1 MGALKILSASEEY
14 DALVASG
21 ASEEELEEYRTFQM
35 DAMRASGA
43 SDSEIK
49 KEWGVSEP
57 NVEPIKN
64 YWQKTIQTLKEVK
77 EGAVG
82 KDFEFTEYL
91 ESGYNK
97 SIINLVT
104 QYHSDGELPAEF
116 YEGEKED
123 TGWLERYIDSMAN
136 IVPDLPAYL
145 LGAVVTGAITRSPT
159 ASAFGAGFVPGT
171 IRETYIQALIDG
183 DVDTFGEWSELFIK
197 HGIKEGV
204 KEGIVLASAYKAQK
218 AVKNPFGK
226 FATLVGTFTAVGSAL
241 EGRMPTKEEIVN
253 NTLVLGTLGFGPKA
267 IGKVFDV
274 VKKDPNAKPI
284 DTVDEV
290 LSNKRLEEDVRSENI
305 DKPRDKIDFTK
316 KDDKSAKDQ
325 SGKPEVTE
333 KDKVPPKYDVED
345 IVSETKP
352 KTEKPVIEKVFFD
365 KPLEKVSEKELFE
378 RFDQL
383 SKIVDKAEKPTETL
397 TPELK
402 KILKE
407 EGGGSEAFSR
417 KRGYTEKEIA
427 EYKEYKEIAM
437 ELDRRLGPD
446 TAITREFDLQTAKE
460 KGQKIKEKEIVD
472 TSPEFKKVEKAEK
485 AAIKK
490 QTEAEKQLKVLEE
503 KIQLE
508 TKKEKV
514 TKLEET
520 VKKQKEKVEQLKTK
534 ADQAKQNKQDYLNQR
549 TEKPVETEIV
559 EPEVTVE
566 SALKNAESIVKFDMP
581 SIALR
586 EKITYASDYLK
597 AHFLDRLYPVFK
609 TVREAGER
617 EGYKDKEGQQQISA
631 YKLLRILRGAS
642 AGRARHFLSHGTLNF
657 KNLEIVGKPLTEI
670 LRPIKDLDTWKNFS
684 YYMVARRT
692 LELAKRAI
700 PTNMTVADAKVLVD
714 YYSKQ
719 KMEYEPSYWKK
730 RLQDKEKVETTYEK
744 MAEELFQYQVELITY
759 LKDSGIIDQKMFDVM
774 IELNKDYVPFY
785 RVLLEVKPGTKIVK
799 VEKDGK
805 KEWQVQAEGNVLA
818 KFEISKLNP
827 LKNSKE
833 QKKAAEKWLRENYKI
848 DSKTGLGQ
856 TVRNPIKRIKGS
868 EKDIIDPIESIFK
881 NTLHFINLAE
891 QNNAALKWVEMIERH
906 PDLFPHIQKSVAPSK
921 GLKVTLK
928 ELENVVSDTSKIDS
942 KVLKDD
948 GFSIFRRDS
957 ITPTPTEIVIYRN
970 GKREVWNVGKEIA
983 NTFRNLDKKQMHWL
997 VKIMNLQTRT
1007 LRAGATLAPDFFVRN
1022 ITRDTV
1028 MAGILSEHGF
1038 IPFIHT
1044 AQGVWALTTNKAARE
1059 KFLRS
1064 GAVQSMLVSFDRQYF
1079 DPEIKTELLGRN
1091 LRQQIQNPL
1100 EVLRILSEMFES
1112 SSRYGE
1118 MKLAEAE
1125 GIKKGYTGRA
1135 LQEYIGYSTRD
1146 VTIDFGKMGLQVE
1159 SLNLISAFYNARLQG
1174 YAKIFEGFRD
1184 RPGQTTAK
1192 IGAYIV
1198 TPSILLWIANRDN
1211 ETYKE
1216 LPQWQKDMF
1225 WIVITGEGAEEKVWR
1240 IPKPFELGILFGTGS
1255 ERTLD
1260 WLAANEPDELERIIK
1275 TTMKDV
1281 GKGAIPWPDT
1291 MKTLVEQGANHSFF
1305 KQRPIVSRTN
1315 EKYLP
1320 EYQFGEY
1327 TSETSKLLGRGISHI
1342 FGNTT
1347 TAASPD
1353 RIEHVILAWGG
1364 TLGRYVL
1371 QLTDYML
1378 IQSGKVPEPQTP
1390 FDQDALEN
1398 LPVIKAFMI
1407 RNPNANSQYIQ
1418 QFYNELDTVKKLQ
1431 NTITRAEESGDW
1443 QTANKLY
1450 DQLNSVDVDYL
1461 LDIEKVLSE
1470 QRRMIRDLS
1479 FISNDVMSRAE
1490 KSHYTDDI
1498 YRYMID
1504 EAKAGMDEI
1513 NYSKQLNREQE
1524 KSLFNPLVQE
1534 PIIEERGMVQ

>member
-241 EGRMPTKEEIVN
+241 EGRMPTKEEIDN

-290 LSNKRLEEDVRSENI
+290 LSNKRLQEDVRSENI

-352 KTEKPVIEKVFFD
+352 KTEKPVE
-365 KPLEKVSEKELFE
+365 
-378 RFDQL
+378 
-383 SKIVDKAEKPTETL
+383 EKP
-397 TPELK
+397 K
-402 KILKE
+402 
-407 EGGGSEAFSR
+407 
-417 KRGYTEKEIA
+417 TEKPVE
-427 EYKEYKEIAM
+427 
-437 ELDRRLGPD
+437 
-446 TAITREFDLQTAKE
+446 E
-460 KGQKIKEKEIVD
+460 KPVQEKEIVD

-485 AAIKK
+485 AATKK
-490 QTEAEKQLKVLEE
+490 QIEAEKQLKVLEE

-534 ADQAKQNKQDYLNQR
+534 ADQAKQNKQDYLDQR

-597 AHFLDRLYPVFK
+597 THFLDRLYPVFK

-642 AGRARHFLSHGTLNF
+642 AGRARHFLNHGTLNF
-657 KNLEIVGKPLTEI
+657 KNLDIVGKPLTEI

-719 KMEYEPSYWKK
+719 KMEYEPSYWRK
-730 RLQDKEKVETTYEK
+730 RLQGKEKVETTYEK

-827 LKNSKE
+827 LKNSTA
-833 QKKAAEKWLRENYKI
+833 QKQAAEKWLRENYKI

-891 QNNAALKWVEMIERH
+891 QNNAALKWIEMIERH
-906 PDLFPHIQKSVAPSK
+906 PNLFPHIQKSVAPSK

-1470 QRRMIRDLS
+1470 QRKMIRDLS

-1498 YRYMID
+1498 YRFMID

-1513 NYSKQLNREQE
+1513 NYSKHLMKENK
-1524 KSLFNPLVQE
+1524 KSFFNPVVQE
-1534 PIIEERGMVQ
+1534 PIIEERGIVQ

>member
-1 MGALKILSASEEY
+1 MGALKILSVSEEY
-14 DALVASG
+14 DALTASG
-21 ASEEELEEYRTFQM
+21 ASEEELDAYRTFQM
-35 DAMRASGA
+35 DAMRAMGA
-43 SDSEIK
+43 SDSEIQ
-49 KEWGVSEP
+49 KEWGTPEP

-97 SIINLVT
+97 SIINLAT
-104 QYHSDGELPAEF
+104 QYHSDGELPEEF

-136 IVPDLPAYL
+136 IVPDLPLYA
-145 LGAVVTGAITRSPT
+145 AGAIAGARITKSPYVAAFT
-159 ASAFGAGFVPGT
+159 AGMVPGS

-183 DVDTFGEWSELFIK
+183 DVDTFSEWGELFIK

-204 KEGIVLASAYKAQK
+204 KEGIVLASAYGAQR
-218 AVKNPFGK
+218 AVKTPFLK
-226 FATLVGTFTAVGSAL
+226 FPALLTAFTAVSSAL
-241 EGRMPTKEEIVN
+241 EGRMPTKEEVFN
-253 NTLVLGTLGFGPKA
+253 NTLVLGTLGFAPKA
-267 IGKVFDV
+267 IGKVFDI

-325 SGKPEVTE
+325 SGKPEVVE
-333 KDKVPPKYDVED
+333 KEKVPTKYDAED
-345 IVSETKP
+345 IVVETKAREEKP
-352 KTEKPVIEKVFFD
+352 IEEKPIDEKPVE
-365 KPLEKVSEKELFE
+365 
-378 RFDQL
+378 
-383 SKIVDKAEKPTETL
+383 EKPV
-397 TPELK
+397 
-402 KILKE
+402 
-407 EGGGSEAFSR
+407 
-417 KRGYTEKEIA
+417 
-427 EYKEYKEIAM
+427 
-437 ELDRRLGPD
+437 
-446 TAITREFDLQTAKE
+446 Q
-460 KGQKIKEKEIVD
+460 EKEIVD

-485 AAIKK
+485 AATKK

-534 ADQAKQNKQDYLNQR
+534 ADQSKQNKQDYLDQR
-549 TEKPVETEIV
+549 TEKPVEPEIV

-581 SIALR
+581 SIPLR

-597 AHFLDRLYPVFK
+597 THFLDRLYPIFK

-631 YKLLRILRGAS
+631 YKLLRILRGSS
-642 AGRARHFLSHGTLNF
+642 AGRARHFLNHGTLNF
-657 KNLEIVGKPLTEI
+657 KNLDLVGKPLTEI

-714 YYSKQ
+714 SYSKQ
-719 KMEYEPSYWKK
+719 KMEYEPSYWRK
-730 RLQDKEKVETTYEK
+730 RLQGKEKVETTYEK

-785 RVLLEVKPGTKIVK
+785 RVLEEVKPGTTIVK

-805 KEWQVQAEGNVLA
+805 KEWQIQAEGNVLA

-827 LKNSKE
+827 LKNSTA
-833 QKKAAEKWLRENYKI
+833 QKKAAEKWLRKNYKI
-848 DSKTGLGQ
+848 ESKTGLGQ
-856 TVRNPIKRIKGS
+856 TVHNPIKRIKGS
-868 EKDIIDPIESIFK
+868 EKDIVDPIESIFK

-891 QNNAALKWVEMIERH
+891 QNNAALKWIEMIERH
-906 PDLFPHIQKSVAPSK
+906 PNLFPHIQKSVAPSK

-928 ELENVVSDTSKIDS
+928 ELENVVSDTSKIDP

-957 ITPTPTEIVIYRN
+957 ITPTATEIVIYRN

-983 NTFRNLDKKQMHWL
+983 NTFRNLDKKQMNFL

-1118 MKLAEAE
+1118 MKLAEAA

-1146 VTIDFGKMGLQVE
+1146 VTIDFSKMGLQVE

-1198 TPSILLWIANRDN
+1198 TPSILLWIANRDK
-1211 ETYKE
+1211 EAYKE

-1260 WLAANEPDELERIIK
+1260 WLAANEPDELERIITK
-1275 TTMKDV
+1275 TMKDV
-1281 GKGAIPWPDT
+1281 GKGAFPWPDT
-1291 MKTLVEQGANHSFF
+1291 VKTLVEQGANHSFF
-1305 KQRPIVSRTN
+1305 KQRPIVSRSN
-1315 EKYLP
+1315 ERYLP

-1353 RIEHVILAWGG
+1353 RIEHVVLAWGG

-1371 QLTDYML
+1371 QLTDHML
-1378 IQSGKVPEPQTP
+1378 IKSGIVPEPQTP

-1418 QFYNELDTVKKLQ
+1418 KFYDELDTVKKLQ
-1431 NTITRAEESGDW
+1431 NTITRAEESGNW

-1470 QRRMIRDLS
+1470 QRKMVRDLS